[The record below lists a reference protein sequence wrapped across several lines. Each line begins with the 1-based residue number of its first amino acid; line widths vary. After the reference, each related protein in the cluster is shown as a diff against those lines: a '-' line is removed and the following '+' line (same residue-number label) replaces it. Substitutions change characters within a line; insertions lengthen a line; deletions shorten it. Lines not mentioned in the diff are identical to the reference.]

1 MRLDEAVADGRT
13 EQARV
18 DSFRRLLAS
27 REKAEDDQPSQH

>member
-1 MRLDEAVADGRT
+1 VALRGGRV

-27 REKAEDDQPSQH
+27 RDRQAGD